1 MQGGTACS
9 EIKISPIVAHQYLC
23 ILKTY
28 WLMLTRYQPVNPLFF
43 TQRERKNKQ
52 KCIFIS
58 VSQKQPGSSR
68 FPEFPEYVFFIVP
81 SFKLTQKSLC
91 FKFKNLS
98 PYGKLTL
105 CSCQIHLTSI
115 QGEHNTSLLPASKAV
130 ERTY

>member
-1 MQGGTACS
+1 
-9 EIKISPIVAHQYLC
+9 
-23 ILKTY
+23 
-28 WLMLTRYQPVNPLFF
+28 MLTRYQPVNPLFF

>member
-68 FPEFPEYVFFIVP
+68 FPEFPEDVFFIVP

-105 CSCQIHLTSI
+105 CQCQIHLTSI
-115 QGEHNTSLLPASKAV
+115 QGEHNTPLLPASKAV